1 MTAERGVAE
10 EKFLRGRVALVTG
23 ASSGAGVDIAHELA
37 RGGAR
42 VAVHYRS
49 SRAGADAVVAAIR
62 AAGGEAQAFQAD
74 VAVADDIR
82 RLVDEVEV
90 ALGPVRVLVNN
101 AGPFA
106 DTAFRTL
113 TERDWDYVMST
124 NLKSAFLASQR
135 VLPGMERL
143 GWGRI
148 VNLGATSGFVRSH
161 SVYGLAKAALLHMT
175 ESMAIEFAPHV
186 TVNAVV
192 PSQISSARTDRMPA
206 YKAAALAAT
215 PLGRLVTQPE
225 IARMVALVCS
235 PAFDFITGRAI
246 VLDGG
251 RSIPVF
257 PKLNL
262 AAHAE
267 P

>member
-1 MTAERGVAE
+1 MSE
-10 EKFLRGRVALVTG
+10 ETFLRGKVALVTG
-23 ASSGAGVDIAHELA
+23 ASSGAGVDIARELA
-37 RGGAR
+37 RLGAR

-49 SRAGADAVVAAIR
+49 SRAGADEVVEAIR
-62 AAGGEAQAFQAD
+62 AAGGEAATFQAD
-74 VAVADDIR
+74 MAVSDEVR
-82 RLVDEVEV
+82 RLVAEVDGR
-90 ALGPVRVLVNN
+90 LGPVSVLVNN

-113 TERDWDYVMST
+113 TERDWDYVMNT
-124 NLKSAFLASQR
+124 NLKSVFLTSQL
-135 VLPGMERL
+135 VLAGMETL

-148 VNLGATSGFVRSH
+148 VNLGATSAFVRSH

-175 ESMAIEFAPHV
+175 ESMAVDFAPHV

-192 PSQISSARTDRMPA
+192 PSQIASARTDKMPA
-206 YKAAALAAT
+206 YKAAAIAAT
-215 PLGRLVTQPE
+215 PLKRLVTQPE

-235 PAFDFITGRAI
+235 PAFDFVTGRAI
-246 VLDGG
+246 ILDGG

-262 AAHAE
+262 AAGAE

>member
-1 MTAERGVAE
+1 AERGVAE

-37 RGGAR
+37 RGAAR

-90 ALGPVRVLVNN
+90 ALGPVSVLVNN

-106 DTAFRTL
+106 DTAFRSL
-113 TERDWDYVMST
+113 TERDWDYVMSA
-124 NLKSAFLASQR
+124 NLKSVFLASQL
-135 VLPGMERL
+135 VLPGMEKL

-148 VNLGATSGFVRSH
+148 VNV
-161 SVYGLAKAALLHMT
+161 
-175 ESMAIEFAPHV
+175 
-186 TVNAVV
+186 
-192 PSQISSARTDRMPA
+192 
-206 YKAAALAAT
+206 
-215 PLGRLVTQPE
+215 E
-225 IARMVALVCS
+225 I
-235 PAFDFITGRAI
+235 GRASCREWTLSSED
-246 VLDGG
+246 VW
-251 RSIPVF
+251 
-257 PKLNL
+257 
-262 AAHAE
+262 
-267 P
+267 

>member
-1 MTAERGVAE
+1 MAEDRLLNG
-10 EKFLRGRVALVTG
+10 KLALVTG
-23 ASSGAGVDIAHELA
+23 ASSGSGVDIAQELA
-37 RGGAR
+37 RAGAR

-49 SRAGADAVVAAIR
+49 SRAGADTVVATIR
-62 AAGGEAQAFQAD
+62 AAGAEAHAFQAD
-74 VAVADDIR
+74 LSLAGDVR
-82 RLVDEVEV
+82 RLVDEVE
-90 ALGPVRVLVNN
+90 ARLGPVSVLVNN

-113 TERDWDYVMST
+113 TERDWDYVMNA
-124 NLKSAFLASQR
+124 NLKSVFLACQR
-135 VLPGMERL
+135 VFPGMERL

-148 VNLGATSGFVRSH
+148 VNLGATSGLLRSH
-161 SVYGLAKAALLHMT
+161 SVYGLAKAALLHLT
-175 ESMAIEFAPHV
+175 ESMAVEFAPHV

-192 PSQISSARTDRMPA
+192 PSQIASARTDRMPA
-206 YKAAALAAT
+206 YKAAAIAAT
-215 PLGRLVTQPE
+215 PLKRLVTQSE
-225 IARMVALVCS
+225 IARMVALLCS
-235 PAFDFITGRAI
+235 PAFDFVTGRAI

-262 AAHAE
+262 AAGAE

>member
-1 MTAERGVAE
+1 MPE
-10 EKFLRGRVALVTG
+10 ETFLRGKVALVTG
-23 ASSGAGVDIAHELA
+23 ASSGAGVDIARELA
-37 RGGAR
+37 RLGAR

-49 SRAGADAVVAAIR
+49 SRAGADEVVEAIR
-62 AAGGEAQAFQAD
+62 AAGGEAATFQAD
-74 VAVADDIR
+74 MAVSDEVR
-82 RLVDEVEV
+82 RLVAEVDGR
-90 ALGPVRVLVNN
+90 LGPVSVLVNN

-113 TERDWDYVMST
+113 TERDWDYVMNT
-124 NLKSAFLASQR
+124 NLKSVFLTSQL
-135 VLPGMERL
+135 VLAGMETL

-148 VNLGATSGFVRSH
+148 VNLGATSAFVRSH

-175 ESMAIEFAPHV
+175 ESMAVDFAPHV

-192 PSQISSARTDRMPA
+192 PSQIASARTDKMPA
-206 YKAAALAAT
+206 YKAAAIAAT
-215 PLGRLVTQPE
+215 PLKRLVTQQE

-235 PAFDFITGRAI
+235 PAFDFVTGRAI
-246 VLDGG
+246 ILDGG

-262 AAHAE
+262 AAGAE

>member
-1 MTAERGVAE
+1 MSE
-10 EKFLRGRVALVTG
+10 ETFLRGKVALVTG

-37 RGGAR
+37 RLGAR

-49 SRAGADAVVAAIR
+49 SRAGADDVVEAIR
-62 AAGGEAQAFQAD
+62 AAGGEAATFQAD
-74 VAVADDIR
+74 VAVSDDVR
-82 RLVDEVEV
+82 RLVAEVDGR
-90 ALGPVRVLVNN
+90 LGPVSVLVNN

-113 TERDWDYVMST
+113 TERDWDYVMNT
-124 NLKSAFLASQR
+124 NLKSVFLTSQL
-135 VLPGMERL
+135 VLAGMETL

-148 VNLGATSGFVRSH
+148 VNLGATSAFVRSH

-175 ESMAIEFAPHV
+175 ESMAVDFAPHV

-192 PSQISSARTDRMPA
+192 PSQIASARTDKMPA
-206 YKAAALAAT
+206 YKAAAIAAT
-215 PLGRLVTQPE
+215 PLKRLVTQPE

-235 PAFDFITGRAI
+235 PAFDFVTGRAMI
-246 VLDGG
+246 LDGG

-262 AAHAE
+262 AAGAE

>member
-1 MTAERGVAE
+1 MNE
-10 EKFLRGRVALVTG
+10 ETFLKGKVALVTG
-23 ASSGAGVDIAHELA
+23 ASSGSGVDIAQELA
-37 RGGAR
+37 RRGAR
-42 VAVHYRS
+42 VAIHYRS
-49 SRAGADAVVAAIR
+49 SRAGADAAVAAIQ

-74 VAVADDIR
+74 VAVADDVR
-82 RLVDEVEV
+82 RLVGEVE
-90 ALGPVRVLVNN
+90 AGLGPVSVLVNN

-113 TERDWDYVMST
+113 TERDWDYVMNA
-124 NLKSAFLASQR
+124 NLKSVLVASQR
-135 VLPGMERL
+135 VLPGMEAL

-148 VNLGATSGFVRSH
+148 VNLGATSGLVRSH
-161 SVYGLAKAALLHMT
+161 SVYGLAKAALLHLT
-175 ESMAIEFAPHV
+175 ESMAVEFAPHV

-192 PSQISSARTDRMPA
+192 PSQIASARTDKMPA
-206 YKAAALAAT
+206 YKAAAIAAT
-215 PLGRLVTQPE
+215 PLKRLVTQAE

-235 PAFDFITGRAI
+235 PAFDFVTGRAI
-246 VLDGG
+246 IMDGG

-262 AAHAE
+262 AAGAE

>member
-1 MTAERGVAE
+1 MNE
-10 EKFLRGRVALVTG
+10 ETFLKGKVALVTG
-23 ASSGAGVDIAHELA
+23 ASSGSGVDIAQELA
-37 RGGAR
+37 RRGAR
-42 VAVHYRS
+42 VAIHYRS
-49 SRAGADAVVAAIR
+49 SRAGADAAVAAIQ

-74 VAVADDIR
+74 VAVADDVR
-82 RLVDEVEV
+82 RLVGEVE
-90 ALGPVRVLVNN
+90 AGLGPVSVLVNN

-113 TERDWDYVMST
+113 TERDWDYVMNA
-124 NLKSAFLASQR
+124 NLKSVLVASQR
-135 VLPGMERL
+135 VLPGMEAL

-148 VNLGATSGFVRSH
+148 VNLGATSGLVRSH
-161 SVYGLAKAALLHMT
+161 SVYGLAKAALLHLT
-175 ESMAIEFAPHV
+175 ESMAVEFAPHV

-192 PSQISSARTDRMPA
+192 PSQIASARTDKMPA
-206 YKAAALAAT
+206 YKAAAIAAT
-215 PLGRLVTQPE
+215 PLKRLVTQAE

-235 PAFDFITGRAI
+235 PAFDFVTGRAI
-246 VLDGG
+246 IMEGG

-262 AAHAE
+262 AAGAE

>member
-1 MTAERGVAE
+1 MAE
-10 EKFLRGRVALVTG
+10 EPFLAGKVALVTG
-23 ASSGAGVDIAHELA
+23 ASSGSGVDIARELG
-37 RGGAR
+37 RRGAR
-42 VAVHYRS
+42 VAVHYRR
-49 SRAGADAVVAAIR
+49 SRADADAVVAAIR
-62 AAGGEAQAFQAD
+62 SAGGEAQSFQAD
-74 VAVADDIR
+74 LAVSDDVR
-82 RLVDEVEV
+82 RLVDEVDA
-90 ALGPVRVLVNN
+90 ALGAPGVLVNN

-113 TERDWDYVMST
+113 SERDWDHVMST
-124 NLKSAFLASQR
+124 NLKSVFLACQR

-148 VNLGATSGFVRSH
+148 VNLGATSAFVRSH

-175 ESMAIEFAPHV
+175 ESMAVEFAPRV

-192 PSQISSARTDRMPA
+192 PSQIASARTDRMPA
-206 YKAAALAAT
+206 YRAAAIAAT
-215 PLGRLVTQPE
+215 PLGRLVTQAE

-235 PAFDFITGRAI
+235 PAFDFVTGRAI

-251 RSIPVF
+251 RSLPVF

-262 AAHAE
+262 AAGAE

>member
-1 MTAERGVAE
+1 MNE
-10 EKFLRGRVALVTG
+10 ETFLKGRVALVTG
-23 ASSGAGVDIAHELA
+23 ASSGSGVDIAQELA
-37 RGGAR
+37 RRGAR
-42 VAVHYRS
+42 VAIHYRS
-49 SRAGADAVVAAIR
+49 SRAGADAAVAAIQ

-74 VAVADDIR
+74 VAVADDVR
-82 RLVDEVEV
+82 RLVGEVE
-90 ALGPVRVLVNN
+90 AGLGPVSVLVNN

-113 TERDWDYVMST
+113 TERDWDYVMNA
-124 NLKSAFLASQR
+124 NLKSVLVASQR
-135 VLPGMERL
+135 VLPGMEAL

-148 VNLGATSGFVRSH
+148 VNLGATSGLVRSH
-161 SVYGLAKAALLHMT
+161 SVYGLAKAALLHLT
-175 ESMAIEFAPHV
+175 ESMAVEFAPHV

-192 PSQISSARTDRMPA
+192 PSQIASARTDKMPA
-206 YKAAALAAT
+206 YKAAAIAAT
-215 PLGRLVTQPE
+215 PLKRLVTQAE

-235 PAFDFITGRAI
+235 PAFDFVTGRAI
-246 VLDGG
+246 IMDGG

-262 AAHAE
+262 AAGAE

>member
-1 MTAERGVAE
+1 MAEGT
-10 EKFLRGRVALVTG
+10 FLSGKVALVTG
-23 ASSGAGVDIAHELA
+23 ASSGAGVDIARELA
-37 RGGAR
+37 RLGAR

-49 SRAGADAVVAAIR
+49 SRAGADEVVEAIR
-62 AAGGEAQAFQAD
+62 AAGGEAATFQAD
-74 VAVADDIR
+74 MALSGDAR
-82 RLVDEVEV
+82 RLVAAVDDR
-90 ALGPVRVLVNN
+90 LGPVSVLVNN

-113 TERDWDYVMST
+113 TERDWDYVMNT
-124 NLKSAFLASQR
+124 NLKSVFLTSQL
-135 VLPGMERL
+135 VLAGMETL

-148 VNLGATSGFVRSH
+148 VNLGATSALVRSH

-175 ESMAIEFAPHV
+175 ESMAVDFAPHV

-192 PSQISSARTDRMPA
+192 PSQIASARTDKMPA
-206 YKAAALAAT
+206 YKAAAIAAT
-215 PLGRLVTQPE
+215 PLKRLVTQPE

-235 PAFDFITGRAI
+235 PAFDFVTGRAI
-246 VLDGG
+246 ILDGG

-262 AAHAE
+262 AAGAE

>member
-1 MTAERGVAE
+1 MAE
-10 EKFLRGRVALVTG
+10 EKFLKGKVALVTG
-23 ASSGAGVDIAHELA
+23 ASSGAGVDIAQELA
-37 RGGAR
+37 RAGAR
-42 VAVHYRS
+42 VAVHYRH
-49 SRAGADAVVAAIR
+49 SRAGADEVVAAIR
-62 AAGGEAQAFQAD
+62 AAGGEARAFQAD
-74 VAVADDIR
+74 VAVADQVR
-82 RLVDEVEV
+82 RLVSEVE
-90 ALGPVRVLVNN
+90 AGLGPVSLLVNN

-113 TERDWDYVMST
+113 SEHDWDYVMST
-124 NLKSAFLASQR
+124 NLKSVFLASQR
-135 VLPGMERL
+135 VLPGMEQL

-175 ESMAIEFAPHV
+175 ESMAVEFAPHV

-192 PSQISSARTDRMPA
+192 PSQIASARTDKMPA
-206 YKAAALAAT
+206 YKAAAIAAT
-215 PLGRLVTQPE
+215 PLERLVTQPE
-225 IARMVALVCS
+225 IAKMVVLVCS
-235 PAFDFITGRAI
+235 PAFDFVTGRAI
-246 VLDGG
+246 ILDGG

-262 AAHAE
+262 PAGAE

>member
-1 MTAERGVAE
+1 MSE
-10 EKFLRGRVALVTG
+10 ETFLRGKVALVTG
-23 ASSGAGVDIAHELA
+23 ASSGTGVDIARELA
-37 RGGAR
+37 RLGAR

-49 SRAGADAVVAAIR
+49 SRAGADEVVEAIH
-62 AAGGEAQAFQAD
+62 AAGGEAAAFQAD
-74 VAVADDIR
+74 MAMSDEVR
-82 RLVDEVEV
+82 RLVAEVDGR
-90 ALGPVRVLVNN
+90 LGPVSVLVNN

-113 TERDWDYVMST
+113 TERDWDYVMNT
-124 NLKSAFLASQR
+124 NLKSVFLTSQL
-135 VLPGMERL
+135 VLAGMETL

-148 VNLGATSGFVRSH
+148 VNLGATSAFVRSH

-175 ESMAIEFAPHV
+175 ESMAVDFAPHV

-192 PSQISSARTDRMPA
+192 PSQIASARTDKMPA
-206 YKAAALAAT
+206 YKAAAIAAT
-215 PLGRLVTQPE
+215 PLKRLVTQPE

-235 PAFDFITGRAI
+235 PAFDFVTGRAI
-246 VLDGG
+246 ILDGG

-262 AAHAE
+262 AAGSE

>member
-1 MTAERGVAE
+1 MSE
-10 EKFLRGRVALVTG
+10 ETFLSGKVALVTG
-23 ASSGAGVDIAHELA
+23 ASSGAGVDIARELA
-37 RGGAR
+37 RLGAR

-49 SRAGADAVVAAIR
+49 SRAGADEAVEAIR
-62 AAGGEAQAFQAD
+62 AAGGEAATFQAD
-74 VAVADDIR
+74 MAVSGDVR
-82 RLVDEVEV
+82 RLVAEVDGR
-90 ALGPVRVLVNN
+90 LGPVSVLVNN

-113 TERDWDYVMST
+113 TERDWDYVMNT
-124 NLKSAFLASQR
+124 NLKSVFLTSQL
-135 VLPGMERL
+135 VLAGMETL

-148 VNLGATSGFVRSH
+148 VNLGATSAFVRSH

-175 ESMAIEFAPHV
+175 ESMAVDFAPHV

-192 PSQISSARTDRMPA
+192 PSQIASARTDKMPA
-206 YKAAALAAT
+206 YKAAAIAAT
-215 PLGRLVTQPE
+215 PLKRLVTQPE

-235 PAFDFITGRAI
+235 PAFDFVTGRAI
-246 VLDGG
+246 ILDGG

-262 AAHAE
+262 AAGAE